1 MFRNLLSLYFYCKH
15 FVNSL
20 TPVIVFTAITFA
32 LAILLASDTRL
43 SVSLEALMSGVSA
56 EPDETLAN
64 VSVMSRGVHVHLS
77 DQGESNEKAF
87 RSGMVR
93 LKRYFPEEIRC
104 VYNGNGRT
112 QSISTYNLY
121 WLA

>member
-1 MFRNLLSLYFYCKH
+1 MHDNAQCLETSYHFTFIVYCKH

-43 SVSLEALMSGVSA
+43 SVSLEAPMSGVSA
-56 EPDETLAN
+56 EPYETLAS

-77 DQGESNEKAF
+77 DQGRK
-87 RSGMVR
+87 
-93 LKRYFPEEIRC
+93 
-104 VYNGNGRT
+104 
-112 QSISTYNLY
+112 
-121 WLA
+121 